1 MTQVANDL
9 GWEVQQ
15 FSDDTG
21 WVAVTESFPSQAEA
35 YKEMELYTVNPELH
49 FRVYESTS

>member
-1 MTQVANDL
+1 MTQVANNL

-21 WVAVTESFPSQAEA
+21 WTPVTVPFPTKAEA
-35 YKEMELYTVNPELH
+35 YRELALYTVDGDLY
-49 FRVYESTS
+49 FRVYESLS

>member
-1 MTQVANDL
+1 MTQVANSL

-21 WVAVTESFPSQAEA
+21 WTAVTAPFPTKAEA
-35 YKEMELYTVNPELH
+35 YKELFLYTVDGEQH
-49 FRVYESTS
+49 FRVYESLS